1 MISAAVLEVITPE
14 ELTRAASVFGALK
27 QLRLRL
33 SPEELENKLDQA
45 FENHVASVLG
55 RLDNRLPSLTDNN
68 EMRKVEVIMARHG
81 LYDAAFQQA
90 ILLGTSISPALGEAL
105 RDIRFI
111 HSGFMTDMQKV
122 GTDFNVQL
130 QQTRQYLSK
139 TQSELEVVE
148 NECKNLIEAA
158 DLLDKVGCC
167 DVLFS
172 SPNTL
177 VLTIYFIENV

>member
-1 MISAAVLEVITPE
+1 MISAAVLEAITPE

-33 SPEELENKLDQA
+33 SPEESGHSLDQA

-55 RLDNRLPSLTDNN
+55 RLDNRLPAISNN
-68 EMRKVEVIMARHG
+68 DEMKKVEVIMARHG

-105 RDIRFI
+105 KDIRFI

-122 GTDFNVQL
+122 GTDFNALL
-130 QQTRQYLSK
+130 QQTRQSLVR
-139 TQSELEVVE
+139 TQGELEIVE
-148 NECKNLIEAA
+148 NECRNLIEAA
-158 DLLDKVGCC
+158 DLLDKVIPINAILMYG
-167 DVLFS
+167 LWF
-172 SPNTL
+172 
-177 VLTIYFIENV
+177 